1 MQVLF
6 LPFNPVMSYWYDGF
20 VEAVDGRYPIKMY
33 DPDKPVAPQFEG
45 IDVVVACAGCTHEMV
60 DASVEAGVK
69 LWQVLSVGVDHWDMP
84 YFFRKEMPFAH
95 TPGPF
100 SAIALAEH
108 ALTLMLLIAKNHRAA
123 QANMRAELFSLPLN
137 DELAGKKLGLIGLG
151 ASGRELTK
159 RGHAMGMEILAIDI
173 AAIPQSVRDE
183 CHVSFFGD
191 PSAMDHVIAEAD
203 YLSLHTPSTAQ
214 TRHMIGA
221 RQLELMK
228 PTAVLINVAR
238 GLLMDVDALVE
249 ALQNGQI
256 RGAGLDAFATEPL
269 PSSHPLLQM
278 ENVFCTPHIAGV
290 TRETAQ
296 RRGQAAADNVERV
309 SKGLEPL
316 YQVTPD
322 NYS

>member
-1 MQVLF
+1 
-6 LPFNPVMSYWYDGF
+6 
-20 VEAVDGRYPIKMY
+20 
-33 DPDKPVAPQFEG
+33 
-45 IDVVVACAGCTHEMV
+45 
-60 DASVEAGVK
+60 
-69 LWQVLSVGVDHWDMP
+69 
-84 YFFRKEMPFAH
+84 
-95 TPGPF
+95 
-100 SAIALAEH
+100 
-108 ALTLMLLIAKNHRAA
+108 
-123 QANMRAELFSLPLN
+123 
-137 DELAGKKLGLIGLG
+137 
-151 ASGRELTK
+151 
-159 RGHAMGMEILAIDI
+159 
-173 AAIPQSVRDE
+173 
-183 CHVSFFGD
+183 
-191 PSAMDHVIAEAD
+191 
-203 YLSLHTPSTAQ
+203 
-214 TRHMIGA
+214 
-221 RQLELMK
+221 MK

-309 SKGLEPL
+309 TQGLEPL

>member
-6 LPFNPVMSYWYDGF
+6 LPFNPVMHYWYDGF
-20 VEAVDGRYPIKMY
+20 VEAVGGRYPIKMY

-84 YFFRKEMPFAH
+84 YFFKKEMPFAN

-100 SAIALAEH
+100 SAVALAEH

-151 ASGRELTK
+151 ASGRELAK
-159 RGHAMGMEILAIDI
+159 RGHAMGMEIMAIDI
-173 AAIPQSVRDE
+173 VDIPQSVRDE

-191 PSAMDHVIAEAD
+191 PSAMDQLISEVD

-214 TRHMIGA
+214 TRRMIGA
-221 RQLELMK
+221 RQFELMK
-228 PTAVLINVAR
+228 PNAALINVAR
-238 GLLMDVDALVE
+238 GLLVDEDALVE
-249 ALQNGQI
+249 ALQSGQI
-256 RGAGLDAFATEPL
+256 RAAGMDAFVTEPL

-278 ENVFCTPHIAGV
+278 DNMYCTPHVAGV

-316 YQVTPD
+316 HQVTPD
-322 NYS
+322 S